1 MKKLYALLI
10 ILIVI
15 YVGINVSVN
24 GFSITSPQTNDTEII
39 SEIVFPSLDSNFTM
53 TKVNNTS
60 AKYVDNNNGVNILV
74 QAINTTENLSTI
86 YTNLVNGGLYTSS
99 QQIDQNGV
107 TAYFLYQEGAE
118 SYNTDIYFN
127 KNGQNYKISGYN
139 TTYENSAYFINH
151 CKQIIDTI

>member
-24 GFSITSPQTNDTEII
+24 GFSITSPQTNDTVINEM
-39 SEIVFPSLDSNFTM
+39 VFPSLDSNFTM
-53 TKVNNTS
+53 TQINNTS
-60 AKYVDNNNGVNILV
+60 ARYVDNNTGVNILV

-86 YTNLVNGGLYTSS
+86 YNNLANGSSYTSS

-107 TAYFLYQEGAE
+107 TAYFLYQEGLE

-127 KNGQNYKISGYN
+127 KNGQSYKISGYN
-139 TTYENSAYFINH
+139 TTYENSDYFINH